1 MPSELLFFQKQKG
14 VRGVR
19 RGQSTYLSYNLEKN
33 IFNVSFKKK
42 TKLNDIKIA
51 LIYFVVVLYFFFLK
65 EE

>member
-19 RGQSTYLSYNLEKN
+19 KRGQSTYLSYNLEKN
-33 IFNVSFKKK
+33 IFNVSFKNK

-51 LIYFVVVLYFFFLK
+51 LIYFVVVLYFFF
-65 EE
+65 